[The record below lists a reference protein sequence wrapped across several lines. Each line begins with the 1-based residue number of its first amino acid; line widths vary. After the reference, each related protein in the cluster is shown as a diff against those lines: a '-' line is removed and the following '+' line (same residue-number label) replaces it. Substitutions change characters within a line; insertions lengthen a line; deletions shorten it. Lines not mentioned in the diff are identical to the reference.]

1 MNQKNYKTLVLSG
14 NSTNAVVSLGALQYI
29 YELNYLKDIQTYV
42 AVSSGT
48 IISVLLS
55 IGYTPIE
62 IISYICFEQSYKN
75 IPPFN
80 MLNTLLTG
88 QSSISFSPIRECIS
102 QMIKNQ
108 ISCIPTL
115 EELFIKTQKTVVFTV
130 YNLSDHK
137 REYISHS
144 TNPDLS
150 VIDAI
155 HMSCNFPII
164 FEPFIFE
171 NKLYIDGGL
180 SDNFPI
186 EFAIAKGCGTEGAI
200 KEFENPNTSGVDI
213 ADGGTKGA
221 TLGLCI
227 QNPLPVY
234 DDNKHKT
241 LVVLDLLNIMFSV
254 YTESMLTDKVNRISS
269 QCDIIKLTQK
279 NNFFNFN
286 STRKDLLCLFD
297 TGYKKS
303 KAEID
308 SFNV

>member
-1 MNQKNYKTLVLSG
+1 MKEKKYKTLVLSG
-14 NSTNAVVSLGALQYI
+14 NSTNAVVSLGALHYI
-29 YELNYLKDIQTYV
+29 YEIDCLRDIQTYV

-62 IISYICFEQSYKN
+62 IISYICFEQAYKSM
-75 IPPFN
+75 PSFN
-80 MLNTLLTG
+80 LLNTLLTG
-88 QSSISFSPIRECIS
+88 HSTISFSPIRNHME
-102 QMIKNQ
+102 QMIRNQ
-108 ISCIPTL
+108 ISCVPTL

-137 REYISHS
+137 REYISHA
-144 TNPDLS
+144 TNPTLS

-164 FEPFIFE
+164 FEPFVFE

-186 EFAIAKGCGTEGAI
+186 EFAIN
-200 KEFENPNTSGVDI
+200 EFESPALGV
-213 ADGGTKGA
+213 
-221 TLGLCI
+221 CI
-227 QNPLPVY
+227 QIPLPVY
-234 DDNKHKT
+234 DGNKHKT
-241 LVVLDLLNIMFSV
+241 LAVLDLLNIMFSV
-254 YTESMLTDKVNRISS
+254 YTESMLGDKVNRISS
-269 QCDIIKLTQK
+269 SCDIIKLTQK

-297 TGYKKS
+297 TGYIKA

-308 SFNV
+308 KI